1 MSAIFIRHGLVPP
14 VLILCTS
21 FVLTRDNNWYAAVLL
36 ASCLSVIGRDR
47 VLFAE
52 AAGGDSIPSNPVLL
66 RPTQVNRRVNNKTA
80 IEVPLESED
89 LAGS

>member
-21 FVLTRDNNWYAAVLL
+21 FVLTRDNNWHAAVLL

-66 RPTQVNRRVNNKTA
+66 RPTQVNRRVKTA